1 MTRPLHIQN
10 GIFMD
15 KFMNHILIS
24 AYTNEKI
31 KEYRKLLTSRR
42 ARRENGLF
50 PLEGLRLCADAA
62 ASGFTV
68 ENLFLTEAAAE
79 KGGERIEL
87 LLKNAHRIYTVSSAV
102 AEKMADTVSPQGVF
116 CTVRTEEERIFQVR
130 EGGRYVLLDRVQN
143 PQNLGAIA
151 RTAEALGADGLFV
164 FAGCDRYNPKAL
176 RASMGSLLRL
186 PVFETEDIAETLR
199 VLGETVL
206 TFAAVPDAGAQS
218 VTDVDFSRGAA
229 AVIGNE
235 GEGVSDEV
243 LRAVQ
248 SRVTI
253 PMRGN
258 AESLNAAAAAIIL
271 MWEMTK

>member
-1 MTRPLHIQN
+1 
-10 GIFMD
+10 
-15 KFMNHILIS
+15 MNSIWIS

-31 KEYRKLLTSRR
+31 KEYRKLLVSRK
-42 ARRENGLF
+42 ARRESELF

-62 ASGFTV
+62 ASGFRIET
-68 ENLFLTEAAAE
+68 LFLTEAAAE
-79 KGGERIEL
+79 KGSDRLEILCKSAR
-87 LLKNAHRIYTVSSAV
+87 RIYTVSPAV

-116 CTVRTEEERIFQVR
+116 CTVRMKAQKTFCVR
-130 EGGRYVLLDRVQN
+130 RGGRYVVLDRVQN

-151 RTAEALGADGLFV
+151 RTAEALGADSLIV
-164 FAGCDRYNPKAL
+164 FGGCDRYNPKAL

-199 VLGETVL
+199 VLGETVF
-206 TFAAVPDAGAQS
+206 TFAAVPDAHALS
-218 VTDVDFSRGAA
+218 VTEADFSKGAA

-235 GEGVSDEV
+235 GEGVSETV
-243 LRAVQ
+243 LNAVQ